1 MSESTESTEA
11 TNPIDPQ
18 AKSLENQKL
27 QVEMARTRTSL
38 ALERT
43 LLAWIRTALTMVAFG
58 FTLAKFVHGLVKEG
72 HIAGVQAHDLDS
84 PHNLG
89 LMMMLLGL
97 LGLLGGTI
105 AYCRSLKKLDPA
117 ANVFTAPC
125 VCAITL
131 SMVTVFLMALM
142 MLRTI
147 P

>member
-1 MSESTESTEA
+1 MSEPAEST
-11 TNPIDPQ
+11 TPTDFQ

-43 LLAWIRTALTMVAFG
+43 LLAWIRTSLTLVGFG
-58 FTLAKFVHGLVKEG
+58 FTLAKFVHGLVQQG
-72 HIAGVQAHDLDS
+72 HIAGVKAHDIDS

-97 LGLLGGTI
+97 LGLVGGTI
-105 AYCRSLKKLDPA
+105 AYYRSSKKLDPA
-117 ANVFTAPC
+117 ASLSSAPFVTAI
-125 VCAITL
+125 VL
-131 SMVTVFLMALM
+131 SIITVFLMVLM
-142 MLRTI
+142 TLKAV